1 MKLPDGLY
9 RVVLSY
15 ACYGVE
21 VKDEYIV
28 ETPAIASWSRGQ
40 SIYTFIDW
48 VRKKKGT
55 VKLLIRREKKEDTE
69 EEFFN

>member
-21 VKDEYIV
+21 VENEKIID
-28 ETPAIASWSRGQ
+28 TAPIANWAKGK
-40 SIYTFIDW
+40 SIYKFIDW

-55 VKLLIRREKKEDTE
+55 VRYLPRKHP
-69 EEFFN
+69 